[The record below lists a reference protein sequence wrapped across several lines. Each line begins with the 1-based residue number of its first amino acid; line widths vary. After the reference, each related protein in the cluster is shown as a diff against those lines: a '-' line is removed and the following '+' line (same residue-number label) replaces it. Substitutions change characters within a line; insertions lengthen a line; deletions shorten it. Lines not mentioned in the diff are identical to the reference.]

1 MNPSLPWGF
10 PQPPKYYSSFS
21 PYSSPASSFSLSP
34 PSSFSSS
41 PLSYFSSF
49 TTSYFVVNNAPPRQA
64 GQFVSPAISPVIAS
78 SLNPYQASNWLISE
92 SNLQVQGID
101 VAKQKFAQRV
111 EAKTT
116 ASAKTKTKDLE
127 ATKEIEIAHQP
138 QNRGPKTHAP
148 TPSFWASILKDPS
161 RQKSKTNEGLPE
173 DMLNVEKI
181 KQLATLYQGNSEV
194 LQNTI
199 IDTYGN
205 NEAVSRYAKSL
216 TDSFLCYLFLKSN
229 NASTFERSSSDEKLS
244 RVENLMKGEKLSG
257 VKELMEGK
265 GLPEDKEIS
274 EGFAVFFKKYLDK
287 ILENGQNLPSSIG
300 SDNRSEV
307 DMIKERNPVN
317 DKAPNGE
324 IHKPGASRLEQNKGA
339 LRI

>member
-34 PSSFSSS
+34 RS
-41 PLSYFSSF
+41 
-49 TTSYFVVNNAPPRQA
+49 SYFVVNNAPPRQVV
-64 GQFVSPAISPVIAS
+64 QSVSPAISPVTAS
-78 SLNPYQASNWLISE
+78 NLNPYQASNWLISE

-101 VAKQKFAQRV
+101 VAKQKFGEFKAQRV

-116 ASAKTKTKDLE
+116 ASAKTKTKTKDFE
-127 ATKEIEIAHQP
+127 ATKEIETAHQP

-173 DMLNVEKI
+173 DMLKVETI
-181 KQLATLYQGNSEV
+181 KQLATWYQGNSEV
-194 LQNTI
+194 LKNKI

-216 TDSFLCYLFLKSN
+216 TDSFLCYLFLKSK
-229 NASTFERSSSDEKLS
+229 NASTFEGSSSDEKLS

-274 EGFAVFFKKYLDK
+274 EGFADFFKKYLNK
-287 ILENGQNLPSSIG
+287 ISGSGQNLPSSIG

-307 DMIKERNPVN
+307 DTIKEGNPVN
-317 DKAPNGE
+317 DKAPNDE

-339 LRI
+339 LSI

>member
-1 MNPSLPWGF
+1 MNPSLSWGF

-34 PSSFSSS
+34 RS
-41 PLSYFSSF
+41 
-49 TTSYFVVNNAPPRQA
+49 SYFVVNNAPPRQA
-64 GQFVSPAISPVIAS
+64 GQFVSPAISPVITS

-101 VAKQKFAQRV
+101 VAKQKFGEFKAQRV

-116 ASAKTKTKDLE
+116 ASATAKTKTKNKDSE
-127 ATKEIEIAHQP
+127 ATKEIETAHQP

-161 RQKSKTNEGLPE
+161 RQKSKTKEGLPE
-173 DMLNVEKI
+173 DMLNVETI
-181 KQLATLYQGNSEV
+181 KKLATLYQGNSEV

-199 IDTYGN
+199 IGTYGN

-216 TDSFLCYLFLKSN
+216 TDSLLCYLFLKSN

-274 EGFAVFFKKYLDK
+274 EGFADFFKKYLDK
-287 ILENGQNLPSSIG
+287 ISVSGQNLPSSKR
-300 SDNRSEV
+300 SDNQRADIMVNE
-307 DMIKERNPVN
+307 KNPVN
-317 DKAPNGE
+317 DKAPNVDTHNPVGSKVE
-324 IHKPGASRLEQNKGA
+324 NEMVARGPVK
-339 LRI
+339 